1 ETRGADVIFDPVG
14 GDIFDESV
22 RCIAPFGRIL
32 VVGFASGRPALAKT
46 NHLLVKDAAVIGYTV
61 GGLRKH
67 RPAEA
72 ERQLQTLMRWLAA
85 DRIKPFIS
93 HVLPLQDIKA
103 GYQLIVDRE
112 VVGKVMI
119 DLT

>member
-1 ETRGADVIFDPVG
+1 
-14 GDIFDESV
+14 
-22 RCIAPFGRIL
+22 
-32 VVGFASGRPALAKT
+32 
-46 NHLLVKDAAVIGYTV
+46 
-61 GGLRKH
+61 
-67 RPAEA
+67 
-72 ERQLQTLMRWLAA
+72 MRWLVA

-93 HVLPLQDIKA
+93 HVLPLEEIQA

>member
-1 ETRGADVIFDPVG
+1 
-14 GDIFDESV
+14 
-22 RCIAPFGRIL
+22 
-32 VVGFASGRPALAKT
+32 
-46 NHLLVKDAAVIGYTV
+46 
-61 GGLRKH
+61 LRKN

-72 ERQLQTLMRWLAA
+72 DRQLQTLMRWLVA

-93 HVLPLQDIKA
+93 HVLPLEEIQA

>member
-1 ETRGADVIFDPVG
+1 
-14 GDIFDESV
+14 
-22 RCIAPFGRIL
+22 
-32 VVGFASGRPALAKT
+32 
-46 NHLLVKDAAVIGYTV
+46 
-61 GGLRKH
+61 
-67 RPAEA
+67 
-72 ERQLQTLMRWLAA
+72 MRWLAA

-93 HVLPLQDIKA
+93 HVLELEEIQA

>member
-1 ETRGADVIFDPVG
+1 M
-14 GDIFDESV
+14 
-22 RCIAPFGRIL
+22 
-32 VVGFASGRPALAKT
+32 GFVSGRPALAKT
-46 NHLLVKDAAVIGYTV
+46 NHLLVKDAVVIGYTV
-61 GGLRKH
+61 GGLHKH
-67 RPAEA
+67 RPEEA
-72 ERQLQTLMRWLAA
+72 ERQAQTLMRWLAA

-93 HVLPLQDIKA
+93 HVLELEEIQA

>member
-1 ETRGADVIFDPVG
+1 M
-14 GDIFDESV
+14 
-22 RCIAPFGRIL
+22 
-32 VVGFASGRPALAKT
+32 GFASGRPALAKT
-46 NHLLVKDAAVIGYTV
+46 NHLLVKDAAVIGYTA
-61 GGLRKH
+61 GGLRKN

-72 ERQLQTLMRWLAA
+72 DRQLQTLMRWLVA

-93 HVLPLQDIKA
+93 HVLPLEEIQA